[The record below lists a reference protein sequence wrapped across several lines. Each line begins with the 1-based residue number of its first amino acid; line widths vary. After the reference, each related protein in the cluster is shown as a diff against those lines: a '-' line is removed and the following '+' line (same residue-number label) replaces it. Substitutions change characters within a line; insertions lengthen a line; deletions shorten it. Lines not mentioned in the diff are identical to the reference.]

1 MPHISAGPR
10 RNWATEVTSS
20 NMPAPKRPSL
30 TRQPAPSPTAPPAG
44 STEADAY
51 LARLGG
57 PRAIPTLARASLTGL
72 TLDHRAGFLLTFID
86 GTSSLDDLLD
96 VTGLPRLD
104 VLRIVDQLVQA
115 GVLRLR

>member
-30 TRQPAPSPTAPPAG
+30 VRQPAPAATAPPG
-44 STEADAY
+44 SSTEADAC

-57 PRAIPTLARASLTGL
+57 PRAIPSMARASLTGL
-72 TLDHRAGFLLTFID
+72 ALDHRAGFLLTFID

-104 VLRIVDQLVQA
+104 VLRIIEQLVEA